1 MTVCTNDLA
10 LADLVEDRL
19 PAAIADA
26 FGDVEALVVEMV
38 ELEHERIGLA
48 SVDAGSVAEERHEL

>member
-19 PAAIADA
+19 PSVIAHA
-26 FGDVEALVVEMV
+26 FGDVEALVAEMV
-38 ELEHERIGLA
+38 ELEHQRIGLA
-48 SVDAGSVAEERHEL
+48 AIDARLAAKERHKL